1 MCSKPT
7 SNCEWENERIFANL
21 TKSPLFSFFFL
32 FESLLNFETDNVFV
46 GGSRQQSNATSPLG
60 ASTGRLASSPSRLLG
75 GAFDSSHPPAS
86 ALSHLKSVTLSL
98 ACPAHMWVC
107 SQVFTPQT
115 INANRRL
122 LGRAGIFLESWRNL
136 SKIGGRAVVENEEEL
151 KASSTDVWPPAA
163 TCLTSQMLLGWTWT
177 LTITLKHD
185 IRQLQTSSVTIR
197 HL

>member
-21 TKSPLFSFFFL
+21 TKFPLLFSFFFL

-60 ASTGRLASSPSRLLG
+60 ASTGRLACSPSRLLG

-98 ACPAHMWVC
+98 ACPAHM
-107 SQVFTPQT
+107 
-115 INANRRL
+115 
-122 LGRAGIFLESWRNL
+122 
-136 SKIGGRAVVENEEEL
+136 
-151 KASSTDVWPPAA
+151 
-163 TCLTSQMLLGWTWT
+163 
-177 LTITLKHD
+177 
-185 IRQLQTSSVTIR
+185 
-197 HL
+197 